1 GPVGVRVGAGEVIMW
16 SLFASVPFLLAGQ
29 LTSGWTLTLLI
40 SLGGFL
46 LQSTLPVNVTFGQQ
60 LAPVSA
66 ATVSSLMMG
75 FAWGSGALMAP
86 LVGLLGD
93 RAGLNNALLAM
104 AFMPLVAALVAVP
117 LPARAETGVRVKPD
131 TA

>member
-29 LTSGWTLTLLI
+29 LTSGWTLTLLV
-40 SLGGFL
+40 SVGGFL

-75 FAWGSGALMAP
+75 FAWGSGALLAP
-86 LVGLLGD
+86 VVGMLGDTVGLSS
-93 RAGLNNALLAM
+93 ALLVTAAIPLLAAAVAM
-104 AFMPLVAALVAVP
+104 R
-117 LPARAETGVRVKPD
+117 LPARAPQGVR
-131 TA
+131 